1 MIRALSRRGA
11 APLLIFASLMWM
23 PAALV
28 AHAQNAP
35 PFVTGKE
42 KQDESKNRSKSTKS
56 HFLRANQAM
65 QEAQSIRQRLE
76 SASNEQKPQLLN
88 EMKRLYETAIDEY
101 QQTLQ
106 DSEVQDANGV
116 QVVGLLR
123 VIRNGLV
130 SQEKA
135 VQMLVQNPDLPVIL
149 SNLGMAYGGTGEYPE
164 AITVLQQA
172 AILKP
177 AAKTYME
184 LGTDLAQVDK
194 LREGAAACDKIPSV
208 DPAAKDMQASCYK
221 NIAIVLT
228 NQGKLAEA
236 VAPLEKATQIN
247 PEDALAW
254 KLLGDALMNGI
265 TSKSENGQVVYLVP
279 PGTKE
284 SYQRYLQLAPH
295 GPYAGQVQAAL
306 EGLTNI
312 LRSTSVPAETKPK
325 N

>member
-1 MIRALSRRGA
+1 M
-11 APLLIFASLMWM
+11 LLPS
-23 PAALV
+23 ALV
-28 AHAQNAP
+28 AHAQSAP
-35 PFVTGKE
+35 PAGTDKE
-42 KQDESKNRSKSTKS
+42 KQDEPKNRSKSKKS
-56 HFLRANQAM
+56 HFVRANQAM
-65 QEAQSIRQRLE
+65 QDAQSIRQRLE
-76 SASNEQKPQLLN
+76 SASLEQKVLLLN

-106 DSEVQDANGV
+106 DTEVQDANGV
-116 QVVGLLR
+116 RVIGLIG
-123 VIRNGLV
+123 VIRNGLI

-135 VQMLVQNPDLPVIL
+135 VQMLVQDPDLPVIL
-149 SNLGMAYGGTGEYPE
+149 SNLGMAYGGTGEYQE

-194 LREGAAACDKIPSV
+194 LREGAAACDKIQSV
-208 DPAAKDMQASCYK
+208 DPAAKDMQAGCYR
-221 NIAIVLT
+221 NVAIVLT
-228 NQGKLAEA
+228 NHGKLAEA

-247 PEDALAW
+247 PQDAPAW
-254 KLLGDALMNGI
+254 KLLGDALMNSI
-265 TSKSENGQVVYLVP
+265 TSKSENGQVVYVVP

-284 SYQRYLQLAPH
+284 AYQKYLQLEPH
-295 GPYAGQVQAAL
+295 GLYAGQVQAAL

-312 LRSTSVPAETKPK
+312 LRSPSLPAETKPK